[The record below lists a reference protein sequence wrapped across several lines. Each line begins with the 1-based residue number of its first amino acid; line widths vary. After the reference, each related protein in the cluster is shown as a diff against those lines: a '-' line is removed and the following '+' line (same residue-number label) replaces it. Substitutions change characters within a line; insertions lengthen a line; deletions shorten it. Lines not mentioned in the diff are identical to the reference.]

1 MSLKLYTYINISE
14 KDRSGIFNK
23 LFSKIAINDT
33 DSDNDLKVKKE
44 QNPFFFEIHKL
55 WLGGYSKK

>member
-23 LFSKIAINDT
+23 LISKIAINDT
-33 DSDNDLKVKKE
+33 DSVNDLKVKKE